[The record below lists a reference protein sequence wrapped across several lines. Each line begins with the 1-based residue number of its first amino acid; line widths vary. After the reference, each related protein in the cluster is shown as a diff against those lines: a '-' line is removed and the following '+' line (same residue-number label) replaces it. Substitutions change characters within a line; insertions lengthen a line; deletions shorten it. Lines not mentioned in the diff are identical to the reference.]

1 MGIGPK
7 FFEMKKFNKI
17 DNVKKTKQIFHF
29 LSEDLKNFNIR
40 YEDIIKVNVLDKKKI
55 LEKRLEII
63 FYNEMNLVQ
72 SYKDKLIL
80 KINCFVDFLKKLKK
94 I

>member
-1 MGIGPK
+1 
-7 FFEMKKFNKI
+7 MKKFNEI
-17 DNVKKTKQIFHF
+17 DYVKKTKQIFHF

-80 KINCFVDFLKKLKK
+80 KK
-94 I
+94 IVLLIF